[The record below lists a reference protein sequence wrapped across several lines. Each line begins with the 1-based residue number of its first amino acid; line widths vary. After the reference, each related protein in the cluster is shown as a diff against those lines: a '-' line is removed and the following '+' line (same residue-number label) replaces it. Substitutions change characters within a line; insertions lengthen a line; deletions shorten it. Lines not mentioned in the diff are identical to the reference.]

1 MDAPEIEMSLPGR
14 QQVVLDQIERILA
27 AADPQLKSMFAAFT
41 RFTSHEAV
49 PETEAISRRTPRV
62 WMMMISVMVVGVL
75 SLAMLFVV
83 ANSRACPG
91 LQSDQVVASAAVR
104 FAGCS
109 KAANSWS
116 KGGR

>member
-1 MDAPEIEMSLPGR
+1 MSLPGR
-14 QQVVLDQIERILA
+14 QQVVLDQIERILQ

-49 PETEAISRRTPRV
+49 PETEVISRRTVRRWTV
-62 WMMMISVMVVGVL
+62 LISVMVVGAL
-75 SLAMLFVV
+75 SMAMLFAV
-83 ANSRACPG
+83 ATSRACPG
-91 LQSDQVVASAAVR
+91 LSSDQVVASAAVR

-109 KAANSWS
+109 KATNSWS

>member
-1 MDAPEIEMSLPGR
+1 
-14 QQVVLDQIERILA
+14 
-27 AADPQLKSMFAAFT
+27 
-41 RFTSHEAV
+41 
-49 PETEAISRRTPRV
+49 
-62 WMMMISVMVVGVL
+62 MMISIMVVGVL

-91 LQSDQVVASAAVR
+91 LSSDQVVASAAVR

-109 KAANSWS
+109 KATNSWS

>member
-1 MDAPEIEMSLPGR
+1 MSLPGR

-49 PETEAISRRTPRV
+49 PGTEAISRRTPQG
-62 WMMMISVMVVGVL
+62 WMMVISVMVVGVL

-83 ANSRACPG
+83 ANADLELEFDQQAVKGPVPFDRVDQFRRSR
-91 LQSDQVVASAAVR
+91 
-104 FAGCS
+104 
-109 KAANSWS
+109 
-116 KGGR
+116 

>member
-1 MDAPEIEMSLPGR
+1 MSLPGR
-14 QQVVLDQIERILA
+14 QQVVLDQIERVLA
-27 AADPQLKSMFAAFT
+27 AADPQLKSMFAAFA
-41 RFTSHEAV
+41 RFTSHEAL
-49 PETEAISRRTPRV
+49 PETEVISRQTVRG
-62 WMMMISVMVVGVL
+62 WLMMISIMVVGVL

-91 LQSDQVVASAAVR
+91 LSSDQVVASAAVR

-109 KAANSWS
+109 KATNSWS

>member
-1 MDAPEIEMSLPGR
+1 MDVPETPMSLPGR

-49 PETEAISRRTPRV
+49 PETEVISHRTARRWAV
-62 WMMMISVMVVGVL
+62 MISIMVVGVL
-75 SLAMLFVV
+75 SMTMLFVV
-83 ANSRACPG
+83 STSRACPG
-91 LQSDQVVASAAVR
+91 LSSDQVVASAAVR

-109 KAANSWS
+109 KATNSWS

>member
-1 MDAPEIEMSLPGR
+1 MSLPGR
-14 QQVVLDQIERILA
+14 QQVVLDQIERVLA
-27 AADPQLKSMFAAFT
+27 AADPQLKSMFAAFA
-41 RFTSHEAV
+41 RFTSHAAP
-49 PETEAISRRTPRV
+49 PETEVISRRTARG
-62 WMMMISVMVVGVL
+62 WLMMISIMVVGVL

-91 LQSDQVVASAAVR
+91 LSSDQVVASAAVR

-109 KAANSWS
+109 KATNSWS